1 MFMLNCFS
9 LVLNTQDC
17 CDGSDEYDGQV
28 KCPNTW
34 WEAGKVARDGL
45 IKKIATYKEG
55 AALRKLEV
63 EKAKV
68 AISKEEAELTLL
80 KNEEKVLKVR
90 VGDLKGKHFSMKIP
104 WCSVVHPT
112 VIVSV
117 PMLYFHVTWWVFLW
131 LKSTCRDA

>member
-1 MFMLNCFS
+1 M
-9 LVLNTQDC
+9 
-17 CDGSDEYDGQV
+17 
-28 KCPNTW
+28 
-34 WEAGKVARDGL
+34 ARDGL

-104 WCSVVHPT
+104 
-112 VIVSV
+112 
-117 PMLYFHVTWWVFLW
+117 
-131 LKSTCRDA
+131 